1 MAISLGEKTADGI
14 LWTGTGRLA
23 GVTLISNAAGADA
36 TIILYDA
43 LSATG
48 TKVFEGFLDAATS
61 DTTAHFNFDDPIR
74 FEVGLY
80 LDITGT
86 AASCI

>member
-1 MAISLGEKTADGI
+1 
-14 LWTGTGRLA
+14 
-23 GVTLISNAAGADA
+23 
-36 TIILYDA
+36 LYDA

-86 AASCI
+86 AASCIPYVT